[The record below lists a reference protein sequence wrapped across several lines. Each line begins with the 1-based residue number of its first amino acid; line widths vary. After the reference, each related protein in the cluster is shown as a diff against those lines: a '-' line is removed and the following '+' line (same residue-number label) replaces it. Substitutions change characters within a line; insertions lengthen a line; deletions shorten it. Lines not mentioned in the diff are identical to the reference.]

1 MICENFDPITHS
13 CAPSC
18 AVCGY
23 LGFNCMGKKEAAPV
37 LEHRDGQAKQK
48 VSETD
53 CFASMITE

>member
-1 MICENFDPITHS
+1 MICKQFDPITHS

-18 AVCGY
+18 VVCSH
-23 LGFNCMGKKEAAPV
+23 LGINCMGEKEAAPV

-53 CFASMITE
+53 CFASNST